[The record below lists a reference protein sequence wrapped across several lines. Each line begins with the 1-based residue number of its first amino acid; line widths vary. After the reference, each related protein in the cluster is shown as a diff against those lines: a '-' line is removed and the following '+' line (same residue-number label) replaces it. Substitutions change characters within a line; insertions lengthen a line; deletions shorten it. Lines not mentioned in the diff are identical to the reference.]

1 MSFCGSISRSWQNN
15 NKITNEIVKSRK
27 KIENTWKSCRLGAD
41 MKRMESGTRTMNP
54 IEIKDV
60 IYGIYV
66 VQTGK

>member
-1 MSFCGSISRSWQNN
+1 
-15 NKITNEIVKSRK
+15 
-27 KIENTWKSCRLGAD
+27 